1 MISAD
6 HRRERWSSVR
16 SSFGIR
22 YFGTF
27 RYPVRLVVS
36 SIVRYSAQCSGFS
49 SWMRFSHS
57 IRQSSPFSFVF
68 NFLIFVM
75 TDECVERRGIFDEY
89 CQWNPQIVSRRDTN
103 QKEDHDGRWR
113 EDKPMMGERRARR
126 AMERW
131 RIEEEPNGGAKNN
144 ISKMFAEIW
153 MMKSVGFRCLCVRF
167 HQWQHFNS
175 RWMSFGFG
183 QRGEMFDE
191 QKDLG
196 NAFDQRREKEEERRK
211 VWPCLVVLSIAWDS
225 VSNKLAFY
233 LLLGK
238 PRWSNFDQRPQG
250 QALRRNLLD
259 LNFRV
264 WNDWNLELEFSELRI
279 SANIERYSAMF

>member
-36 SIVRYSAQCSGFS
+36 STVRYSAQCSGFS

-75 TDECVERRGIFDEY
+75 SDECVERRGIFDEY

-131 RIEEEPNGGAKNN
+131 R
-144 ISKMFAEIW
+144 S
-153 MMKSVGFRCLCVRF
+153 
-167 HQWQHFNS
+167 
-175 RWMSFGFG
+175 
-183 QRGEMFDE
+183 
-191 QKDLG
+191 
-196 NAFDQRREKEEERRK
+196 ERRAERRSQK
-211 VWPCLVVLSIAWDS
+211 QYIKNVC
-225 VSNKLAFY
+225 
-233 LLLGK
+233 
-238 PRWSNFDQRPQG
+238 
-250 QALRRNLLD
+250 RNL
-259 LNFRV
+259 
-264 WNDWNLELEFSELRI
+264 NDEVGRFPVFVCAI
-279 SANIERYSAMF
+279 SSMAAFQ